1 MMLEQQDIHMQ
12 KRNVDT
18 DFIPFVKF
26 NWKWIIDLKVK
37 CKTIKVLE
45 DNLGKN
51 LDDLGYSNAFLYTT
65 PKAQNRNNEYSGLH

>member
-1 MMLEQQDIHMQ
+1 MNHRSKGKMQ
-12 KRNVDT
+12 
-18 DFIPFVKF
+18 
-26 NWKWIIDLKVK
+26 
-37 CKTIKVLE
+37 TIKVLE